1 MDDLEQVREA
11 LQRNADLEWGF
22 VIYHYT
28 YNNDEDW
35 ARFMDLNTRV
45 RLNLKEENAR
55 ELLNRIDWAV

>member
-22 VIYHYT
+22 VIYRCT
-28 YNNDEDW
+28 YDNDEDW
-35 ARFMDLNTRV
+35 ARFVDLNTRV

>member
-11 LQRNADLEWGF
+11 LQRNTDLEWGF